1 MPRRSETRA
10 LWAGLGEARLGR
22 QGEILPG
29 GRGSKDRGRGQ
40 PSERPALWL
49 VPHAATIGHAR
60 SPGRCWPGGWRNER
74 PKARSRRKQGKGPRG
89 AAVHPWNLQ
98 NLWRSGPLWEPP
110 LAKKGPRTWA
120 GTLGYRVPPP
130 LPMPPGPRAN
140 GGGPRT
146 YGQADANP
154 RLARLPSVH
163 PGAGTRSQR
172 WPPCPDG
179 PRLERESRVTVS
191 RQRKAGDQCPPC
203 NRVQSLP
210 AWRPL
215 LWGPGPTGSRPMPAV
230 AWGSPILAHV
240 QPNHAPSAAQ
250 ANIEGCTSAASQAP
264 KVLGSLV
271 PRAGALPAP
280 APRNMRWGWLE
291 QPPLAEGDRSP

>member
-130 LPMPPGPRAN
+130 TPDASRAPSQRGRPQNLWPGRRQPQIGPAAVRASGRWHSQPTLAPMPRRSTSGEGVA
-140 GGGPRT
+140 GHG
-146 YGQADANP
+146 
-154 RLARLPSVH
+154 LP
-163 PGAGTRSQR
+163 
-172 WPPCPDG
+172 
-179 PRLERESRVTVS
+179 
-191 RQRKAGDQCPPC
+191 
-203 NRVQSLP
+203 P
-210 AWRPL
+210 AEGR
-215 LWGPGPTGSRPMPAV
+215 GPMPALQQGPESPRV
-230 AWGSPILAHV
+230 AAPPLGAWPDRLSPNARCGLGLAHSCPCPAKPCSIGSPSKHRGLYFSSL
-240 QPNHAPSAAQ
+240 P
-250 ANIEGCTSAASQAP
+250 GSQSP
-264 KVLGSLV
+264 WES
-271 PRAGALPAP
+271 GA
-280 APRNMRWGWLE
+280 
-291 QPPLAEGDRSP
+291 